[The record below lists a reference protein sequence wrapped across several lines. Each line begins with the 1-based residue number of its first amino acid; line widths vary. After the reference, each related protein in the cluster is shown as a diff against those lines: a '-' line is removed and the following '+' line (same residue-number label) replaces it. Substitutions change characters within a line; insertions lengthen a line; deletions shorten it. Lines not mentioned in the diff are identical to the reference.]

1 MASGARKRNYCRF
14 PVGKYMTMQKEKRDD
29 ILKEVGNIQVEEKNY
44 LNIQEKK
51 LNDKKKEL
59 CLKRERLRRLDIKVS
74 CVHIQLY
81 YKK

>member
-29 ILKEVGNIQVEEKNY
+29 ILKEVGNIQVEEK
-44 LNIQEKK
+44 K

-59 CLKRERLRRLDIKVS
+59 CLKRERLRRLDTKVS

>member
-14 PVGKYMTMQKEKRDD
+14 PVGKYMTMQKKKRDD
-29 ILKEVGNIQVEEKNY
+29 ILKEVGNIQVE
-44 LNIQEKK
+44 EKK

>member
-14 PVGKYMTMQKEKRDD
+14 PFGKYMTMQKEKRDD
-29 ILKEVGNIQVEEKNY
+29 ILKEVGNIQVEEKR
-44 LNIQEKK
+44 

-59 CLKRERLRRLDIKVS
+59 CLKRERLRRLDTKVS
-74 CVHIQLY
+74 CVHIHLY

>member
-29 ILKEVGNIQVEEKNY
+29 ILKEVGDIQVE
-44 LNIQEKK
+44 EKK

-59 CLKRERLRRLDIKVS
+59 CLKRERLRRLDTKVS

>member
-1 MASGARKRNYCRF
+1 MAFGARKINYCRF

-29 ILKEVGNIQVEEKNY
+29 ILKEVGNIQVEEK
-44 LNIQEKK
+44 K

-59 CLKRERLRRLDIKVS
+59 CLKRERLRRLDTKVS

>member
-14 PVGKYMTMQKEKRDD
+14 PVGKYMTMHKEKRDD
-29 ILKEVGNIQVEEKNY
+29 ILKEVGNIQVEEKK
-44 LNIQEKK
+44 I
-51 LNDKKKEL
+51 NDKKKEL
-59 CLKRERLRRLDIKVS
+59 CLKRERLRRLDTKVS